1 MSARRAGAA
10 SDGAASGHGS
20 RRLIVARWRSAT
32 VGEHPGLVSISEFGK
47 HGRAHLRLDQKI
59 FKTNSEKKVSQRLRG
74 IQTPRNRREILR
86 ATRSKDVDLP

>member
-20 RRLIVARWRSAT
+20 RRLIVARWRS
-32 VGEHPGLVSISEFGK
+32 VGGHPGLVSISEFGK